1 MIRTQVR
8 PEVETHLPPARSSQ
22 HRVRRQHR
30 QPSPR
35 AGPVGHHALGAAQ
48 EGIQGYQDKNRRGIV
63 CPLPLCGCTVRTPPS
78 HAAITCGTDGTG
90 LQLPA
95 NRAAHTALMK
105 THLCSHRFTQGPLA
119 RGLDHPRWVYTL
131 PNGDVLVAE
140 SNKPPPAEGAKNVH
154 SDGLRGLAMGLVMK
168 RAGAGT
174 PSANRITLLRDTD
187 GDGVADVRTAFMQD
201 LLSPFGMAL
210 MGTQLFIATAD
221 GVVKVPYE
229 AGQTSITV
237 APVRVT
243 DLPAGAN
250 HHWTKNIIASPDGR
264 RLYATV
270 GSNSNAGDNG
280 MAAEEGRA
288 AIWEVDVETG
298 SKRLFA
304 TGLRNPNGLGWEPQ
318 SKVLWTVVNERD
330 ELGNE
335 LVPDY
340 LTSVKDGAFYGWP
353 WSYWGQ
359 HVDTRVNPPN
369 PDMVA
374 KAIAPD
380 FGLGSHVAPLGL
392 AFSDA
397 RMPGAYASGAFIGQH
412 GSWNRKEL
420 TGYNVVFV
428 PFADGRPSGPPQAF
442 LTGFLSKDG
451 DAYGRPVGVALDG
464 KGALLVADDVGNVV
478 WRVVRSECRLR
489 RCSALRCGG
498 SHDRHGA
505 TADYPAACGA
515 WPLCPPRDA
524 SQKPRSEI
532 PQPGI
537 GTHVF
542 CSHPQQRGRGC
553 LHGPHA
559 IGEPV
564 RAVGRA
570 GWRGGHRPGQLRAG
584 SADRGAGLWL
594 LRHLWCAGCA
604 DSGGRHPRHHARR
617 PGPGCH
623 RAPAFGQPGRS
634 AARPARAAVWQCGR
648 GRGAPQRRAAHA
660 PQRQAAGPARQ
671 PHAHHG
677 PGQPVRPAPGAR
689 PIGPHARAV
698 RWRPAPGQR
707 PGHHLQHPQVGGPEP
722 AGPGAGAPAQ
732 RHRQRAAAR
741 LWRWAAAHAVPVF
754 QRRGGQQRRRGGGP
768 GPQLPGRGR
777 HLDAGRASALGPAPD
792 LDGGG
797 RGESPVR
804 TPPGVREQ
812 RWHQRRAAARRARR
826 CHQHRCVCPGRR
838 LALAPLARHRR
849 AARQPGAR
857 EGA

>member
-1 MIRTQVR
+1 
-8 PEVETHLPPARSSQ
+8 
-22 HRVRRQHR
+22 
-30 QPSPR
+30 
-35 AGPVGHHALGAAQ
+35 
-48 EGIQGYQDKNRRGIV
+48 
-63 CPLPLCGCTVRTPPS
+63 
-78 HAAITCGTDGTG
+78 
-90 LQLPA
+90 
-95 NRAAHTALMK
+95 MK
-105 THLCSHRFTQGPLA
+105 THLCSHRFTQGPLALALAGSMALALAQPATPGPGLGPNPQLPAPEKSGLVPTFNIAPAQGWPQGTQPQAPAGFKVTALA

-210 MGTQLFIATAD
+210 VGTQLFIATAD

-229 AGQTSITV
+229 TGQTSVNT

-264 RLYATV
+264 KLYATV
-270 GSNSNAGDNG
+270 GSNSNVGDNG

-318 SKVLWTVVNERD
+318 SKLLWTVVNERD

-392 AFSDA
+392 VFSDA
-397 RMPGAYASGAFIGQH
+397 RMPGVYASGAFIGQH

-428 PFADGRPSGPPQAF
+428 PFADGRPSGPPQPF
-442 LTGFLSKDG
+442 LMGFLSKDG
-451 DAYGRPVGVALDG
+451 DAYGRPVGVVLDG

-478 WRVVRSECRLR
+478 WRVVRSE
-489 RCSALRCGG
+489 
-498 SHDRHGA
+498 
-505 TADYPAACGA
+505 
-515 WPLCPPRDA
+515 
-524 SQKPRSEI
+524 
-532 PQPGI
+532 
-537 GTHVF
+537 
-542 CSHPQQRGRGC
+542 
-553 LHGPHA
+553 
-559 IGEPV
+559 
-564 RAVGRA
+564 
-570 GWRGGHRPGQLRAG
+570 
-584 SADRGAGLWL
+584 
-594 LRHLWCAGCA
+594 
-604 DSGGRHPRHHARR
+604 
-617 PGPGCH
+617 
-623 RAPAFGQPGRS
+623 
-634 AARPARAAVWQCGR
+634 
-648 GRGAPQRRAAHA
+648 
-660 PQRQAAGPARQ
+660 
-671 PHAHHG
+671 
-677 PGQPVRPAPGAR
+677 
-689 PIGPHARAV
+689 
-698 RWRPAPGQR
+698 
-707 PGHHLQHPQVGGPEP
+707 
-722 AGPGAGAPAQ
+722 
-732 RHRQRAAAR
+732 
-741 LWRWAAAHAVPVF
+741 
-754 QRRGGQQRRRGGGP
+754 
-768 GPQLPGRGR
+768 
-777 HLDAGRASALGPAPD
+777 
-792 LDGGG
+792 
-797 RGESPVR
+797 
-804 TPPGVREQ
+804 
-812 RWHQRRAAARRARR
+812 
-826 CHQHRCVCPGRR
+826 
-838 LALAPLARHRR
+838 
-849 AARQPGAR
+849 
-857 EGA
+857 